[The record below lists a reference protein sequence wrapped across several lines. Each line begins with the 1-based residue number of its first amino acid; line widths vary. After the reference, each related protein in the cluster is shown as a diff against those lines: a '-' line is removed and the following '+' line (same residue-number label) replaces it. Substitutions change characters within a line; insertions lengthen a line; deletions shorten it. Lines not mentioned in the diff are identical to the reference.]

1 MSVQFGSNILIL
13 IGIFLLAPAS
23 EAIELQRSDSTE
35 YSVVDESFEGWIIDS
50 IEIDNRNIYD
60 LENKRY
66 QGYLFRTANRLH
78 VVTREWIVRQ
88 ELLFAV
94 GDRLAQSLIEETARN
109 LRLRFPLNDARIEV
123 LKLATGRVL
132 VRVVTVDQWSLIGG
146 VRSISLDGN
155 ETNFQIGFEERN
167 LIGRAQFLS
176 FDFFARGDDPNYVQ
190 LTYREPRVLGHSVGV
205 GLYYRTDP
213 TNSLKQAE
221 ITRPYYS
228 LAQNLSFDISVAEHS
243 CRVERLNPTGDVIA
257 QWTSSGETVR
267 LNGGYRV
274 GPSYRKTLIYGDYK
288 YLYKAVVGDS
298 EYGVDSVYHRF
309 TVGLAQAWQE
319 FIIEKRIRGF
329 GYTED
334 FALGLSLGIS
344 YGRAFLPGFRGYLF
358 DKAHGKM
365 SGRWK
370 LGHNLLGAEYSRI
383 FWFKGSNEIRRQY
396 GLTLTL
402 YNNQWHHATWAV
414 RSRYL
419 FDRDGENLNVILGG
433 ENGLRGYPSESLAG
447 DRSHVVNIESRL
459 FFGLELLSV
468 KIGSALFVDIGRTW
482 QPDETL
488 AFRDYHLSGGAGL
501 RLSLENF
508 LKGEI
513 IRVDVIL
520 AEGGNWELSFGTGQ
534 YF

>member
-1 MSVQFGSNILIL
+1 VS
-13 IGIFLLAPAS
+13 
-23 EAIELQRSDSTE
+23 R
-35 YSVVDESFEGWIIDS
+35 SFEGWLIDS
-50 IEIDNRNIYD
+50 IEIDNSNIYD
-60 LENKRY
+60 LENERY
-66 QGYLFRTANRLH
+66 QSYLFRTANRLH

-94 GDRLAQSLIEETARN
+94 GDRLTQSLIEETARN

-123 LKLATGRVL
+123 EELATGRVL
-132 VRVVTVDQWSLIGG
+132 VRVETVDQWSLIGG
-146 VRSISLDGN
+146 LRSISRDGN

-176 FDFFARGDDPNYVQ
+176 FDFFACENDPNYVQ
-190 LTYREPRVLGHSVGV
+190 LIYREPRIFGQSLGV
-205 GLYYRTDP
+205 GFQYRTDP
-213 TNSLKQAE
+213 TNSLKRVE
-221 ITRPYYS
+221 ISRPYYS
-228 LAQNLSFDISVAEHS
+228 LAQKLSFEVSAAKHS
-243 CRVERLNPTGDVIA
+243 HRVERLNSTGEVVA

-267 LNGGYRV
+267 LMGGYRT
-274 GPSYRKTLIYGDYK
+274 GPSYRKILIHGDYK
-288 YLYKAVVGDS
+288 YLYDAVVGDS
-298 EYGVDSVYHRF
+298 EFGVDSVYHRLTF
-309 TVGLAQAWQE
+309 GLSQAWQE

-334 FALGLSLGIS
+334 FTLGLSLGVS
-344 YGRAFLPGFRGYLF
+344 YGRAFLPGLRGYLF
-358 DKAHGKM
+358 DKAQGKV

-370 LGHNLLGAEYSRI
+370 LGHNLLGSEYSRI
-383 FWFKGSNEIRRQY
+383 FWFKGRYEIRRQY

-402 YNNQWHHATWAV
+402 YNNQWRHVTWAV

-419 FDRDGENLNVILGG
+419 LDRDGENLNVVLGG
-433 ENGLRGYPSESLAG
+433 KNGLRGYPSESFVG
-447 DRSHVVNIESRL
+447 DRSHVVNLESRL

-482 QPDETL
+482 QPEETL

-501 RLSLENF
+501 RLSLENL

-513 IRVDVIL
+513 IRVDIIL